1 RAQEGSHGVV
11 EDLQDLLGGHR
22 PERDHDRGGHQRDE
36 HPARHV
42 PAVSN
47 QPPRQQGTQVRP
59 DLGGGPL
66 RCRRRGR
73 GGVGGSVQSNAV
85 DGHGCLLGRRER
97 FLRGG
102 TAGAAVARGGDGGG
116 AEGGAGWG
124 GGGGSGQGKAV
135 AGHGGLLGRGDRV
148 LGGGTAG
155 AAGGRGGD
163 GGWDE
168 GGAGWHG
175 IGWASAQIVISR
187 TARPGKMAKMMTRGR
202 TRNTT
207 GMSIV
212 TSRRPAV
219 SMSSRLEVSRAS
231 CA

>member
-1 RAQEGSHGVV
+1 MVMLRGGAPPASELRAQEGSHGVV

-42 PAVSN
+42 TAVSN

-85 DGHGCLLGRRER
+85 DGHGCLLGRWER

-102 TAGAAVARGGDGGG
+102 TAGAAVERG
-116 AEGGAGWG
+116 W
-124 GGGGSGQGKAV
+124 
-135 AGHGGLLGRGDRV
+135 
-148 LGGGTAG
+148 
-155 AAGGRGGD
+155 D